1 VECLLILLFGRKNRG
16 MNTEAFQVFT
26 SLLSVV
32 VLAAAV
38 VITLAQVLESK
49 VAWASDLVAQVRS
62 VGLWLISAVTI
73 GSMAG
78 SLHFSENI
86 GFVPCKYCWYQRIA
100 MFSLALVSLI
110 AAVRRDIKIAIY
122 TLALALVGLS
132 VSAWHY
138 LIEWFPNLKTTSC
151 SLDVPCTAV
160 WFREFGFVTLA
171 SMAGSAFLFVITVS
185 VALMRQPSQLTNDT
199 ADVSNT
205 LEG

>member
-1 VECLLILLFGRKNRG
+1 

-26 SLLSVV
+26 SLLAVV

-49 VAWASDLVAQVRS
+49 AAWASDLVAQVRS
-62 VGLWLISAVTI
+62 VGLWLMSAVTV
-73 GSMAG
+73 GAMAG

-100 MFSLALVSLI
+100 MFSLALVTFV
-110 AAVRRDIKIAIY
+110 AALRRDMKIAVY
-122 TLALALVGLS
+122 TLALALAGLA

-138 LIEWFPNLKTTSC
+138 LIEWFPNLKSTSC

-171 SMAGSAFLFVITVS
+171 LMAGSAFLFVITVS
-185 VALMRQPSQLTNDT
+185 VAIMRAPTPTSSDN
-199 ADVSNT
+199 N
-205 LEG
+205 

>member
-1 VECLLILLFGRKNRG
+1 MNCLLIWLIGRKNRG

-26 SLLSVV
+26 SLLAVV

-62 VGLWLISAVTI
+62 VGLWLMSAVTV
-73 GSMAG
+73 GAMAG

-100 MFSLALVSLI
+100 MFSLALVTFV
-110 AAVRRDIKIAIY
+110 AALRRDMKIAVY
-122 TLALALVGLS
+122 TLALALVGLA

-138 LIEWFPNLKTTSC
+138 LIEWFPNLKSTSC

-171 SMAGSAFLFVITVS
+171 LMAGSAFLFVITVS
-185 VALMRQPSQLTNDT
+185 VAIMRAPQPTSSDN
-199 ADVSNT
+199 N
-205 LEG
+205 

>member
-1 VECLLILLFGRKNRG
+1 VECLLIWLIGRKNRG

-26 SLLSVV
+26 SLLAVV

-62 VGLWLISAVTI
+62 VGLWLMSAVTA
-73 GSMAG
+73 GAMAG

-86 GFVPCKYCWYQRIA
+86 GFIPCKYCWYQRIA
-100 MFSLALVSLI
+100 MFSLALVTFV
-110 AAVRRDIKIAIY
+110 AAVRRDTKIVLY

-138 LIEWFPNLKTTSC
+138 LIEWFPTLKTTSC

-171 SMAGSAFLFVITVS
+171 FMAGSAFLFVITVS
-185 VALMRQPSQLTNDT
+185 VAMMRAPAPISSDNNETISST
-199 ADVSNT
+199 IS
-205 LEG
+205 

>member
-1 VECLLILLFGRKNRG
+1 

-26 SLLSVV
+26 SLLAVV

-62 VGLWLISAVTI
+62 VGLWLMSAVTV
-73 GSMAG
+73 GAMAG

-100 MFSLALVSLI
+100 MFSLALVTFI
-110 AAVRRDIKIAIY
+110 AALRRDMKIAVY
-122 TLALALVGLS
+122 TLALALAGLA

-138 LIEWFPNLKTTSC
+138 LIEWFPNLKSTSC

-171 SMAGSAFLFVITVS
+171 LMAGSAFLFVITVS
-185 VALMRQPSQLTNDT
+185 VAIMRAPQTTSSDNNESISPTIS
-199 ADVSNT
+199 
-205 LEG
+205 